1 MRRRSRSSGWT
12 STPPP
17 WRTFSSGWLDAAW
30 ARSRRRPAMQT
41 QVNPLA
47 RLPLQKA
54 TGWRLFLKTVVA
66 RAYPRIVGQQR
77 EKSWIFFEIF
87 LPMLAVSSYVFVY
100 RAIGAPEAYVGF
112 VVLGG
117 AMTAFWMNIMG
128 SMSSQ
133 LYWEKEQG
141 NLALYIMAPNSMMAV
156 LLGMALGGM
165 FSTFIR
171 AIVIVVLGS
180 LLFHVQYAIVSF
192 WQLVA
197 IFFTAMTAL
206 YGMGMM
212 SASLFLLLSREAD
225 HLAQLATEPVFLV
238 SGFYFPVKS
247 FNFWVAAAASIIP
260 LTLGLDAMRQLV
272 FSTGASLGFLD
283 VRVELSILIGLCVVF
298 LFGAQALLA
307 YMERLAI
314 REGRLTESRRGG

>member
-1 MRRRSRSSGWT
+1 ME
-12 STPPP
+12 PM
-17 WRTFSSGWLDAAW
+17 L
-30 ARSRRRPAMQT
+30 
-41 QVNPLA
+41 NPLA
-47 RLPLQKA
+47 RLPVEKA
-54 TGWRLFLKTVVA
+54 TGRKLFIKTVLA

-77 EKSWIFFEIF
+77 EKSWVFFDIF

-100 RAIGAPEAYVGF
+100 RAIHAPEAYVGF
-112 VVLGG
+112 VVIGG
-117 AMTAFWMNIMG
+117 AMTAFWMNIMW

-165 FSTFIR
+165 LATFIR
-171 AIVIVVLGS
+171 AIAIIALGS
-180 LLFHVQYAIVSF
+180 LFFHVQYAIGSF
-192 WQLVA
+192 PQLIA

-238 SGFYFPVKS
+238 SGFYFPIRS

-283 VRVELSILIGLCVVF
+283 VRVELSVLIVLCVVF
-298 LFGAQALLA
+298 LFGARALLG

-314 REGRLTESRRGG
+314 REGRLTESRR